1 LRQASGGRRLSPGQ
15 RLLNRFLVSRRG
27 YQVIPGRAYGQD
39 PEHRL
44 DVYRPRRPDGSV
56 VVFFYGGRWSQGHR
70 SGYRFVGQA
79 LTSLGITVVV
89 PDYRLYPAVRFP
101 AFMHDAAAAV
111 AWTFEHAGE
120 VGANPGR
127 VVLMGHSAGA
137 HIASLLALDA
147 GYLNAVGRS
156 PRELAGVVG
165 LAGPYDFLPL
175 REPDLRDIFGPEAR
189 QPLSQPINFASGAAP
204 PFLLLTGGRDRA
216 VSPDNSER
224 LWRRLT
230 EQGARA
236 RVVFYRR
243 LTHITLM
250 AALAAPLRMLGPVL
264 PEIGEFV
271 RQAAV
276 GGVLPDD
283 FGRVP
288 VERQAGHRAA

>member
-1 LRQASGGRRLSPGQ
+1 MEQAHGGRRLSPGQ
-15 RLLNRFLVSRRG
+15 RLLNRFLVPHRG
-27 YQVIPGRAYGQD
+27 YAVLSGRAYGDD

-44 DVYRPRRPDGSV
+44 DVYRPQRPDGSV

-79 LTSLGITVVV
+79 LASLGTTVVI
-89 PDYRLYPAVRFP
+89 PDYRLYPSVRFP

-111 AWTFEHAGE
+111 AWTRAHAGE
-120 VGANPGR
+120 LGADSRR

-147 GYLNAVGRS
+147 GYLEAVGRS

-189 QPLSQPINFASGAAP
+189 HALSQPINFAGGEAP

-216 VSPDNSER
+216 VSPGNSKR

-230 EQGARA
+230 ERGTRA
-236 RVVFYRR
+236 RLVFYRR
-243 LTHITLM
+243 LGHTSLM

-271 RQAAV
+271 RQTAV
-276 GGVLPDD
+276 AGELPDD
-283 FGRVP
+283 FGRAP
-288 VERQAGHRAA
+288 VERQGRHRAA